1 MHASRAL
8 SACRYLHCGL
18 WGLLLSDC
26 GRKHMPN
33 SHSPGCAQV
42 GKAFIQ
48 QYYTVLH
55 SRPKYLHRFYTNNS
69 SLTIGEQDG
78 PPSTT
83 VTGQAVRSAPFPPF
97 YSCMRAGLFV
107 QCPPVPGR
115 KPTNLRHH
123 RRIFTICG

>member
-1 MHASRAL
+1 MA
-8 SACRYLHCGL
+8 
-18 WGLLLSDC
+18 
-26 GRKHMPN
+26 N
-33 SHSPGCAQV
+33 SHLPGCTQV

-83 VTGQAVRSAPFPPF
+83 VTGQAVRSGPSPLLLTGLT
-97 YSCMRAGLFV
+97 RAGLFGEG
-107 QCPPVPGR
+107 PPVPGR
-115 KPTNLRHH
+115 KPTNLRYLC
-123 RRIFTICG
+123 RTFTICG